1 MYRIIGYG
9 ISCMFMIGF
18 MMAFTV
24 RRYPAGATIGILTAF
39 GIGEMAMEL
48 FSHQLSDLGNTAMVC
63 AQILLALG
71 TAAAISEYRD
81 GRALFT
87 GLMASNYILAG
98 VLLSDYSGWMIRQ
111 EWLMLVFGFLV
122 QSGILW
128 YLVKDLRAMYRE
140 IQTDGSG
147 RWTAWSVVPAL
158 FVLAGLGLRQ
168 AMRESTRGWE
178 AFLAV
183 AVFLLTAYLSH
194 KTLFVLISQLYEKGR
209 SLQERTV
216 LESATRALKREFQKL
231 RELESQAETDLEKRR
246 QLVAQIQ
253 ALMEQEDY
261 EGIRSLL
268 MQMETMTEVSRPERY
283 CANPA
288 VNGVLVSYLAEA
300 GQEGIPV
307 EVRMDLPGTLRVP
320 DWELAV
326 VLGNLLDNAVRAC
339 RELPEGRKPLI
350 SVKAGQAGGQT
361 LIEIRN
367 TCREGIV
374 FHGGT
379 GLPVSDRGKGHGIG
393 MQSVAY
399 FMEKHGVLF
408 DCGVEAEWFFAR
420 ILI

>member
-1 MYRIIGYG
+1 ML
-9 ISCMFMIGF
+9 
-18 MMAFTV
+18 AFTV

-39 GIGEMAMEL
+39 GIGEMTMEL

-71 TAAAISEYRD
+71 TAAVISEYRD

-216 LESATRALKREFQKL
+216 LESATRAL
-231 RELESQAETDLEKRR
+231 
-246 QLVAQIQ
+246 
-253 ALMEQEDY
+253 
-261 EGIRSLL
+261 
-268 MQMETMTEVSRPERY
+268 
-283 CANPA
+283 
-288 VNGVLVSYLAEA
+288 
-300 GQEGIPV
+300 
-307 EVRMDLPGTLRVP
+307 
-320 DWELAV
+320 
-326 VLGNLLDNAVRAC
+326 
-339 RELPEGRKPLI
+339 
-350 SVKAGQAGGQT
+350 
-361 LIEIRN
+361 
-367 TCREGIV
+367 
-374 FHGGT
+374 
-379 GLPVSDRGKGHGIG
+379 
-393 MQSVAY
+393 
-399 FMEKHGVLF
+399 
-408 DCGVEAEWFFAR
+408 
-420 ILI
+420 